1 MRKIIAPLQ
10 KHIVPLIE
18 RLRAGLEWLI
28 AGMFRALRWANSL
41 DLPLSQLQWIL
52 LFYVVFGAAYLL
64 ATPVFE
70 ANDEIWHFG
79 VIRHL
84 RTTGSLP
91 VQVFDGRDTI
101 YQEHGSQPPLYYGL
115 VTVLTLPFNMDD
127 ADDFGRLN
135 PHVNSGEP
143 DSFGNKNRIVR
154 DESQT
159 LFRGTGLVVFIAR
172 VLGLALGAGTIVFVF
187 KIGELI
193 APQRPT
199 VALVTAA
206 ITGLNPM
213 FIFVSASVNNDSL
226 AMALNGALILLLLR
240 TLRDGF
246 SLRHT
251 AAIAL
256 LFALT
261 CLTKLTSLVL
271 LPVLI
276 GVALLVLSQNA
287 GSPRAGDLLL
297 LACAVLAADQRV
309 VVRAQR
315 SVVRR
320 TLWRRHDG
328 QYRRVRAAWNSIW
341 SISWPNFRA
350 SACHTGEFSAR
361 STSS

>member
-276 GVALLVLSQNA
+276 GVALLVYRKTRDRRGLAIFFYLLALCWLLISGWWYVRNVQLYGEPFGVVTMANIA
-287 GSPRAGDLLL
+287 GPRGMEFDLVDLL
-297 LACAVLAADQRV
+297 AEFQ
-309 VVRAQR
+309 
-315 SVVRR
+315 S
-320 TLWRRHDG
+320 
-328 QYRRVRAAWNSIW
+328 
-341 SISWPNFRA
+341 FRM
-350 SACHTGEFSAR
+350 SYWGVFGR